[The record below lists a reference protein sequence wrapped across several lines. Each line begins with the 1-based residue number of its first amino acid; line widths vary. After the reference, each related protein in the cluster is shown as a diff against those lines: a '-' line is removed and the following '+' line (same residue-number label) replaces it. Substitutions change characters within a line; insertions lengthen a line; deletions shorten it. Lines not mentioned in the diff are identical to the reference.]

1 LYREDYYKRI
11 EGFIDFA
18 LLNPKNIS
26 GGRIKCSCVKCENK
40 KFHQLDVVM
49 MHLLKKGSLRNTSIG
64 LHTENPMFLKR
75 PC

>member
-40 KFHQLDVVM
+40 KFHQLGCCDDASS
-49 MHLLKKGSLRNTSIG
+49 KKG
-64 LHTENPMFLKR
+64 FVKKY
-75 PC
+75 